1 MVNNASFLDVEGLSL
16 ELGGAPILKEI
27 SFSLGKGKYLGIIGP
42 NGAGKSSLLKCLG
55 RLYKNFSGRVSLEG
69 SPLSTMSER
78 LLARRIAWVHQTG
91 SDSLPYTVREFALMS
106 RYPWQKALGGE
117 TVEDKEII
125 DRSLETAG
133 VINIADRQ
141 LNSLSGGERQ
151 KALIAAALTQNT
163 DILFLDEPTNFLD
176 YRHQVETLELIEKV
190 NREQGKTILMVT
202 HDINLALHGAD
213 EILAI
218 KQGKKVWQGHSTEL
232 LEKDL
237 LSKIFDTNF
246 KSFLSDNQL
255 IPYVAPKGLVR

>member
-78 LLARRIAWVHQTG
+78 FLARRIAWVHQTG